1 MNTVIPN
8 KPVAPDTDTE
18 RRWEHSALRRRMLLG
33 QWHDDLI
40 REIGNHIPVDRQ
52 ATWGVP
58 DMSSNIFKATTSAL
72 CALYLEPPD
81 VSVGVEYDGQADGLL
96 SRNGLVSSAGYW
108 ALMQRIQFYTIG
120 IRECFVRI
128 DVNPTGDGLVYR
140 IVTPDLIFAD
150 SPAGDPSKP
159 DVIHEYRVRFCE
171 ICNEYEWTVDVLDI
185 TDINNPIYEIL
196 KVDMNGQ
203 IGPNV
208 SEQYIG
214 QSMSGDSYPYRDSNG
229 RPFLPYS
236 LYHAEITGDLF
247 DAFHNSEI
255 IAGTLNSSV
264 LRSFYLH
271 LSKNCS
277 FPQRYMMGAVP
288 AGMSMFD
295 NDIASRRNAI
305 STDPSS
311 VLLFNP
317 DPDLIAGQQP
327 QIGQF
332 QAGGDVEK
340 MLESI
345 TTYERGIA
353 SSAGINPADV
363 QKMSGDPRSGYAI
376 AVSRSSL
383 RETQRKFSPAFRRG
397 DVETL
402 EISAKIANR
411 FIGGDYPET
420 GYRIEYHAVE
430 LSPEESKSQREHILS
445 LLSAGLISK
454 IDAIQIL
461 HPDLDEQDARAKL
474 IRIQQQN
481 IF

>member
-1 MNTVIPN
+1 MN
-8 KPVAPDTDTE
+8 
-18 RRWEHSALRRRMLLG
+18 G
-33 QWHDDLI
+33 
-40 REIGNHIPVDRQ
+40 
-52 ATWGVP
+52 
-58 DMSSNIFKATTSAL
+58 
-72 CALYLEPPD
+72 
-81 VSVGVEYDGQADGLL
+81 
-96 SRNGLVSSAGYW
+96 
-108 ALMQRIQFYTIG
+108 TIG
-120 IRECFVRI
+120 E
-128 DVNPTGDGLVYR
+128 T
-140 IVTPDLIFAD
+140 VT
-150 SPAGDPSKP
+150 
-159 DVIHEYRVRFCE
+159 
-171 ICNEYEWTVDVLDI
+171 
-185 TDINNPIYEIL
+185 
-196 KVDMNGQ
+196 
-203 IGPNV
+203 
-208 SEQYIG
+208 EQYIG
-214 QSMSGDSYPYRDSNG
+214 QSMSGDAYPYRNKEG
-229 RPFLPYS
+229 EPFIPYS

-255 IAGTLNSSV
+255 IAGSLNASV

-277 FPQRYMMGAVP
+277 FPQRYMMGAIP

-317 DPDLIAGQQP
+317 DPDLVAGQQP

-345 TTYERGIA
+345 TTYERGLA
-353 SSAGINPADV
+353 SNAGINPADV

-383 RETQRKFSPAFRRG
+383 RENQRRFAPAFRRG

-402 EISAKIANR
+402 EKSAMIANR

-420 GYRIEYHAVE
+420 GYRVEYHAVE
-430 LSPEESKSQREHILS
+430 LSPEESKAQREHILS
-445 LLSAGLISK
+445 LLTAGLISK
-454 IDAIQIL
+454 IDAIQML
-461 HPDLDEQDARAKL
+461 HPDLDEQDARARL
-474 IRIQQQN
+474 IKIQQQN